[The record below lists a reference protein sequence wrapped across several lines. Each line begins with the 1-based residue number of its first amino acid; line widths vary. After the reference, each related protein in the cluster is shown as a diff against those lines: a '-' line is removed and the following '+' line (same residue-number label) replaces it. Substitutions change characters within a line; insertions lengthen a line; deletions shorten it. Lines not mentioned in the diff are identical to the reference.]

1 MIGFI
6 VNSAGTIAGT
16 ERGIAKDA
24 QLVAVK
30 VTTNGEGKGS
40 DLLAGI
46 QYIQGQKE
54 LNRSTPMVAN
64 LSVGLGQ
71 DGFSETINDAVNELV
86 AQGVVVVV
94 ASGNYKSNA
103 CNSSPAS
110 ASSAITVA
118 ASDRHDNFYS
128 DSSYGTC
135 VDLIAPGQ
143 LIFSNWIFSSTST
156 NTISGTSSAAAH
168 GTGVVALLLEQDPG
182 RSPDDVRSTLLANT
196 LSDRVQ
202 GSLQGSPNRLLNTL
216 ALVGGPIEQEA
227 LKCAPFLGFLGCQCC
242 RQCIFFFICLAI

>member
-1 MIGFI
+1 MSTT
-6 VNSAGTIAGT
+6 VGTIAGK

-30 VTTNGEGKGS
+30 VAASGGGKGS

-46 QYIQGQKE
+46 QYIQGHKE
-54 LNRSTPMVAN
+54 INRSTPMVAN
-64 LSVGLGQ
+64 LSVGFGK

-94 ASGNYKSNA
+94 ASGNYKSDA
-103 CNSSPAS
+103 CTSSPAS
-110 ASSAITVA
+110 ASSALTIA
-118 ASDRHDNFYS
+118 ASDRRDNFYS
-128 DSSYGTC
+128 DSSYGSC

-168 GTGVVALLLEQDPG
+168 VTGVAALLLEQDPG
-182 RSPDDVRSTLLANT
+182 RSPDNVRSTLLSNT
-196 LSDRVQ
+196 LSDIVQ
-202 GSLQGSPNRLLNTL
+202 GSLQGTPNRLLNTK
-216 ALVGGPIEQEA
+216 ALVSGSLEPEA
-227 LKCAPFLGFLGCQCC
+227 IKCIPFLGFLGCQCC
-242 RQCIFFFICLAI
+242 RQCIFFFFCIQS

>member
-1 MIGFI
+1 
-6 VNSAGTIAGT
+6 
-16 ERGIAKDA
+16 
-24 QLVAVK
+24 
-30 VTTNGEGKGS
+30 
-40 DLLAGI
+40 
-46 QYIQGQKE
+46 
-54 LNRSTPMVAN
+54 MVAN
-64 LSVGLGQ
+64 LSVGLGKN
-71 DGFSETINDAVNELV
+71 GFSETINDAVNKLV

-168 GTGVVALLLEQDPG
+168 VAGVSALLLEQDPG
-182 RSPDDVRSTLLANT
+182 RTPDNVQSTLLANT

-202 GSLQGSPNRLLNTL
+202 GSLQGTPNRLLNTQ
-216 ALVGGPIEQEA
+216 ALVSGSLEPDTFN
-227 LKCAPFLGFLGCQCC
+227 CMPFLGFLGCQCC
-242 RQCIFFFICLAI
+242 RQCIFFFICLAM